1 MKYMPLNKDSR
12 KTDLIRT
19 PLSSRRVTTVPRSKK
34 DRIIPVAPI
43 DRLIRK
49 AGAGRVS
56 DKGAERL
63 AQILEEVGEYL
74 SKIAFELTEHTGRK
88 TITDKDIDLAYK
100 QWKRTM

>member
-1 MKYMPLNKDSR
+1 MPRSR
-12 KTDLIRT
+12 KE
-19 PLSSRRVTTVPRSKK
+19 
-34 DRIIPVAPI
+34 RIIPVAPV

-63 AQILEEVGEYL
+63 AQILEEVGEL
-74 SKIAFELTEHTGRK
+74 LARSAFEITEHTGRK

-100 QWKRTM
+100 QWTRKY